1 MLVVDMDATGKRIK
15 EKIKGSRMKVGY
27 IRKQLG
33 VSSSNTFY
41 RWFHGYGL
49 PDTERL
55 FQLADLLG
63 CAPDDLIVTRRV

>member
-15 EKIKGSRMKVGY
+15 EKIKHSHMKTKY
-27 IRKQLG
+27 IREQLG
-33 VSSSNTFY
+33 ISSSNTFY
-41 RWFHGYGL
+41 RWYHGCGL
-49 PDTERL
+49 PETERL